1 MRVARRP
8 SLVPLVA
15 VLALIVP
22 QRASAIKL
30 FVDSVEC
37 MSKRVDFEGDAVTG
51 SFVGV
56 PGSNIWSRVGRKTSF
71 NLEVTD
77 ESGSVVH
84 AIYDKEDSDFSF
96 HTTKPGRLTFCLRS
110 LSPGI
115 KEVLWELH
123 VGHVITHEKALAE
136 HVDEVSEVISQLKEQ
151 LEEVLQR
158 THYYRN
164 RDEVHLMTMKSTD
177 LRVVLTALLEAFF
190 LVAVTAFQIFVIR
203 RMFDRKVANV
213 LR

>member
-1 MRVARRP
+1 M
-8 SLVPLVA
+8 
-15 VLALIVP
+15 
-22 QRASAIKL
+22 
-30 FVDSVEC
+30 
-37 MSKRVDFEGDAVTG
+37 
-51 SFVGV
+51 
-56 PGSNIWSRVGRKTSF
+56 
-71 NLEVTD
+71 
-77 ESGSVVH
+77 
-84 AIYDKEDSDFSF
+84 
-96 HTTKPGRLTFCLRS
+96 
-110 LSPGI
+110 
-115 KEVLWELH
+115 LWELH

-136 HVDEVSEVISQLKEQ
+136 HVDELSEIISQLKEQ